1 MTASAVSFLVWR
13 GVACCGM
20 AVGAV
25 TAPAA
30 WTSASAQGANPCAIY
45 GAGFVPLAGGDTC
58 VRIGGRVRVD
68 GVVAPS
74 QDVFGPGG
82 SLNYAPGAPAA
93 VDGTDRAHLRLQGG
107 PQSGM
112 PRTR

>member
-13 GVACCGM
+13 GVACCGV

-25 TAPAA
+25 TAQAA
-30 WTSASAQGANPCAIY
+30 WSSAFAQASNPCAIY

-68 GVVAPS
+68 GAFVPP
-74 QDVFGPGG
+74 QDVMGPGG
-82 SLNYAPGAPAA
+82 SLNYAPGAASPM
-93 VDGTDRAHLRLQGG
+93 DGADRAHLRLQGG